1 MEQLI
6 DKFHRLK
13 KERNAVVLAHYYQ
26 DPQIQDLADF
36 MGDSLALAQAAKGID
51 ADVILFCGV
60 HFMAETAKI
69 LNPDKVVLVPDMNAG
84 CSLADSCPPEEFK
97 KWIDENPGHTV
108 ITYINA
114 SAGVKALSDLICT
127 SSNALKIINSVPEGT
142 PILFGPDKYLGRY
155 IMQKTGR
162 EMKLWN
168 GSCQVH
174 IDFSEAEIINLMN
187 KYPDAEVLAHPE
199 CPDNI
204 LDYADYVGSTT
215 GIIDYAVKSDNK
227 QFIILTEPG
236 VIHEMQKKAPGKEYI
251 PVPSLSGCA
260 CNNCP
265 HMRLNTIEKMVD
277 ALENMSP
284 ELIMDAE
291 LRTAALKPLNRMLE
305 LS

>member
-1 MEQLI
+1 
-6 DKFHRLK
+6 
-13 KERNAVVLAHYYQ
+13 
-26 DPQIQDLADF
+26 
-36 MGDSLALAQAAKGID
+36 
-51 ADVILFCGV
+51 
-60 HFMAETAKI
+60 
-69 LNPDKVVLVPDMNAG
+69 
-84 CSLADSCPPEEFK
+84 
-97 KWIDENPGHTV
+97 
-108 ITYINA
+108 
-114 SAGVKALSDLICT
+114 
-127 SSNALKIINSVPEGT
+127 
-142 PILFGPDKYLGRY
+142 
-155 IMQKTGR
+155 
-162 EMKLWN
+162 MKLWN

-174 IDFSEAEIINLMN
+174 IDFSEAEVINLMN

-291 LRTAALKPLNRMLE
+291 LRAAALKPLNRMLE